1 MKYIHLLFL
10 CFVVINYAWGQPDFP
25 IRSYGEFEIG
35 EKVTLFGDRVNLR
48 DQPGTHGQVMTQL
61 PVGQLLEILAVGEKD
76 NINGLDFPWLQ
87 IRTAVEDE
95 SLTGWLWS
103 GLVSHLEMD
112 GEDGVRFLAGTTSYL
127 EETMHMEIRAVK
139 GGKILDQ
146 VVETATGE
154 PAHFNIL
161 KVFDG
166 RGLTGVRHVV
176 QFGFEY
182 EACGYTSTEATLFWD
197 GERLHHAGTNAYW
210 SDAGVGYSN
219 ETYYFPDNDD
229 GLPERILYVK
239 EEGNADEVGN
249 GEMTQIRK
257 AYRWDGK
264 KLVPYTYEDL
274 MKAGN

>member
-1 MKYIHLLFL
+1 MKYLSIFAFCCLITTLTQ
-10 CFVVINYAWGQPDFP
+10 AQPDFP
-25 IRSYGEFEIG
+25 IRTYGEFEIG

-48 DQPGTHGQVMTQL
+48 DQPGTHGQVITQL
-61 PVGQLLEILAVGEKD
+61 PVGQPLEILAIGEKST
-76 NINGLDFPWLQ
+76 INGLDFPWLQ
-87 IRTAVEDE
+87 IRTAVEDK

-103 GLVSHLEMD
+103 GLVSHLEMKGD
-112 GEDGVRFLAGTTSYL
+112 DGVRFLAGTTGYR
-127 EETMHMEIRAVK
+127 EETMHIEIRAVK
-139 GGKILDQ
+139 DGKILDQ
-146 VVETATGE
+146 VAESGTGE
-154 PAHFNIL
+154 PAHFNML

-166 RGLTGVRHVV
+166 RGISGVRHVV

-197 GERLHHAGTNAYW
+197 GEHLHHVGTNSYW
-210 SDAGVGYSN
+210 SDAGVGYSS

-229 GLPERILYVK
+229 GLPDRILYEK

-249 GEMTQIRK
+249 GEMTQVRK

-274 MKAGN
+274 MRAGN